1 MTKIQ
6 NETAYKATMERIE
19 ELLPLVDDNTP
30 LSDKNLIEL
39 DLLSGLVEEYEDE
52 HYPIKSPSLADIMKL
67 RMYEMGLS
75 QAKLSELLGVSPSRI
90 SDYFTGRSEPTLKVA
105 REISKKLN
113 IDANIVLGPE
123 AIVLFGGLAKSGD
136 YIMKPIQKAIDD
148 NILNIYKGKTKL
160 LVSELKDS
168 DAAVLGAS
176 ALAMK

>member
-39 DLLSGLVEEYEDE
+39 DLLSGLVEEDE

-113 IDANIVLGPE
+113 IDANIVLG
-123 AIVLFGGLAKSGD
+123 I
-136 YIMKPIQKAIDD
+136 
-148 NILNIYKGKTKL
+148 
-160 LVSELKDS
+160 
-168 DAAVLGAS
+168 
-176 ALAMK
+176 